1 MSKKQSIEAE
11 LQSRVDNMK
20 DARNSKS
27 GFKSTMSSGTQ
38 GAGNSLSRN
47 KH

>member
-11 LQSRVDNMK
+11 LQSRMDNMK

-27 GFKSTMSSGTQ
+27 GFKSNMSSGTQ
-38 GAGNSLSRN
+38 GAGDALSRN
-47 KH
+47 KR

>member
-11 LQSRVDNMK
+11 LQSRMDNMK

-27 GFKSTMSSGTQ
+27 GFKSAMSSGTQ
-38 GAGNSLSRN
+38 GTGASISRN
-47 KH
+47 QR